1 MKLFIQRAFTLV
13 AFFQAASSID
23 LWASNIYTVTNGT
36 RYTSLHPNI
45 ALRPFEKVL
54 HIKENVIFVTGE
66 RIEGDHLI
74 LTYAD
79 EAQYTREED
88 VEVLLNFPARPSN
101 ASIYTLTYVQV
112 YVQLTS
118 DETSAYFIGKRGG
131 IGNRF
136 CDILLACNE
145 THNYGYQ
152 IYFYGY

>member
-66 RIEGDHLI
+66 RIEG
-74 LTYAD
+74 
-79 EAQYTREED
+79 
-88 VEVLLNFPARPSN
+88 
-101 ASIYTLTYVQV
+101 
-112 YVQLTS
+112 
-118 DETSAYFIGKRGG
+118 K
-131 IGNRF
+131 
-136 CDILLACNE
+136 
-145 THNYGYQ
+145 
-152 IYFYGY
+152 